1 MKNEINNEIQ
11 TKKINATELN
21 ILFDDI
27 DETLENIIRYTEC
40 ENLTEKDK
48 LKLINLQ
55 YRISEIG
62 DQIYLIKGIK

>member
-1 MKNEINNEIQ
+1 MIK
-11 TKKINATELN
+11 TKKINPTELN

-27 DETLENIIRYTEC
+27 DETLENITRYTEC

-55 YRISEIG
+55 YKISEIA
-62 DQIYLIKGIK
+62 DQIYDRQLA

>member
-1 MKNEINNEIQ
+1 MDI
-11 TKKINATELN
+11 KKLNPTELN

-27 DETLENIIRYTEC
+27 DETLENIIRYTES

-55 YRISEIG
+55 NRISEIG
-62 DQIYLIKGIK
+62 DQIYDRQLK

>member
-1 MKNEINNEIQ
+1 MIE
-11 TKKINATELN
+11 TKKISPTELN

-55 YRISEIG
+55 YRISEIS
-62 DQIYLIKGIK
+62 DKIYDRQLA